1 MVEIDVMPPSDFKPL
16 LGTDEATVDD
26 KGRLLVGKKK
36 RERLGDD
43 FAIAI
48 GPTGCLCAY
57 PRWHWDHMVREML
70 RQDPMNLGRE
80 RFTRLWLSTADDD
93 LKFDSQ
99 GRFVIPA
106 DLRKLGEIKD
116 KVVLLGAGDRM
127 EIWALAEYEKFMQN
141 QDAYM
146 RERREAFERAYFA
159 LTDRL

>member
-1 MVEIDVMPPSDFKPL
+1 MVEIDVIPPSDFKPL

-36 RERLGDD
+36 RERLGED

-70 RQDPMNLGRE
+70 RKDPMNLGRE

-99 GRFVIPA
+99 GRFVVPA
-106 DLRKLGEIKD
+106 DLRKLGGIKD

-127 EIWALAEYEKFMQN
+127 EIWAVAEYEKFSQN
-141 QDAYM
+141 PDAYR

-159 LTDRL
+159 LTDKL